1 MSERE
6 ELVQL
11 VLDHPEITDTAL
23 LLIFD
28 LLGVRDRVEQE
39 YNKATHA

>member
-11 VLDHPEITDTAL
+11 VLDHPEITDAAL

-39 YNKATHA
+39 YNKAMQA